1 MSTSNTLAFF
11 ALIVIVAAAIGS
23 HFGRNAEPPKPLT
36 DRITELCHRE
46 FRTEESRMDCRT
58 RLTIRAALDKD
69 KRDRDADLDRF
80 ESLYRQVR

>member
-1 MSTSNTLAFF
+1 M
-11 ALIVIVAAAIGS
+11 IVAAAIGS
-23 HFGRNAEPPKPLT
+23 HLGRNAEPPKPLM

-58 RLTIRAALDKD
+58 RLTIRAALDKEQQ
-69 KRDRDADLDRF
+69 RRGNDLDRF